1 MGQSLKLGTITQ
13 LEEGKILYQEGERLE
28 SVALVLKGSAICTNS
43 GMNVVVRPG
52 EFIGVNDLYI
62 GKYSGTVKAGSG
74 CVVYVIEAKDLN
86 AIQAIIDIKQEY
98 RGYLIKS
105 LNRYLLQVYEAYYS
119 VLGVTNDILNK
130 ANDIMKQYS
139 EIVVAFGGETETVY
153 GLEKLVLFTKELPVK
168 SEWIQTIKEM
178 QAIPIDVMSSY
189 YSYLPVSS
197 LREIEEKIKICTI
210 LMNAMKQLT
219 TYITSVSDVLINEGP
234 DCIFKVICRTVITLA
249 PSHANYTDMIDLVDQ
264 TVELVNKLEE
274 ELEKRLGKSTIV
286 NRAQMEA
293 LYYTIISGTSEDDIL
308 DSEETNEGLLR
319 GFENSLQQILSYGEI
334 ETEIRAKFTNYME
347 QFIAIKDKNSTADEI
362 RELRHSITGIFF
374 YIYKKVFLKAYNS
387 GSYDKAV
394 KLFLQ
399 FGFMDERLL
408 SKEQLLSLA
417 KLKVKNTMTYYCN
430 CYTIFDWLVEIYE
443 GRKEP
448 SKNEMDL
455 DYRDYIRQMTGK
467 GKLTPQEERQYM
479 EDYDA
484 KLDFE
489 LSNMFQHNM
498 KLTNG
503 KVSTYVPFLYED
515 IMPLNI
521 EKYFLTPTKIDE
533 SIRDII
539 AVDFSAFYREVIFSD
554 PSIGIQRE
562 ILEKE
567 YLPDILLYPTCGT
580 NGVMWQET
588 ANKSRE
594 SSARFCL
601 AILCETNLEDM
612 MIRLIAKFRWELCRT
627 LQGFGWNDISNKCLT
642 SEYNDYIQ
650 FYRKNKELSEDK
662 KEKLKQQIQKA
673 RNNTRECFVID
684 YEQWIKYE
692 LQGSVRLNKCARD
705 ILAAYCP
712 FNKEI
717 RERLVSRSQ
726 YQDGFFKYE
735 KEAKTRARILDAKI
749 LSLKKSGMTVP
760 KELESTAAYYNNK

>member
-1 MGQSLKLGTITQ
+1 MGQSLKLGTINQ

-28 SVALVLKGSAICTNS
+28 SVALVLKGNVICANS
-43 GMNVVVRPG
+43 GMNMVFGPG

-62 GKYSGTVKAGSG
+62 GSYSGTAKAGAD
-74 CVVYVIEAKDLN
+74 CVVYAIEASGMEQ
-86 AIQAIIDIKQEY
+86 IPSIINIKQEY

-105 LNRYLLQVYEAYYS
+105 LNRYLIQVYETYYS
-119 VLGVTNDILNK
+119 VLGV
-130 ANDIMKQYS
+130 ANDTLSQANEVMKQYS
-139 EIVVAFGGETETVY
+139 EIIFAFGGEAETVY
-153 GLEKLVLFTKELPVK
+153 ALEKLEAYTKELPVK
-168 SEWIQTIKEM
+168 PEWIQTIKEM

-189 YSYLPVSS
+189 YSYIPVSS

-210 LMNAMKQLT
+210 LMNAMKHLT
-219 TYITSVSDVLINEGP
+219 AYVTNVSDLLISDGS
-234 DCIFKVICRTVITLA
+234 DCVFKAICRSVITLA
-249 PSHANYTDMIDLVDQ
+249 PSHANYSDMIELVDR

-274 ELEKRLGKSTIV
+274 ELEKRAGKATIV

-293 LYYTIISGTSEDDIL
+293 LYYSIISGTTQEEIMEDEETEQDIL
-308 DSEETNEGLLR
+308 RS
-319 GFENSLQQILSYGEI
+319 FENSLQQILSYGEI
-334 ETEIRAKFTNYME
+334 ETETRNKYTDYME
-347 QFIAIKDKNSTADEI
+347 RFIALKDKNSTADEV
-362 RELRHSITGIFF
+362 RELRHSMTGIFF
-374 YIYKKVFLKAYNS
+374 YIYKKVFLKAYHS

-408 SKEQLLSLA
+408 SKEQLLSLS
-417 KLKVKNTMTYYCN
+417 KLKVKNTMTHYCN

-448 SKNEMDL
+448 SKSEMDL

-533 SIRDII
+533 AIRDII
-539 AVDFSAFYREVIFSD
+539 AIDFSAFYREVIFSD

-562 ILEKE
+562 ILQKE
-567 YLPDILLYPTCGT
+567 YLPDVLLYPTCGT
-580 NGVMWQET
+580 NGIMWQET

-594 SSARFCL
+594 SAARFCV
-601 AILCETNLEDM
+601 AILSEANLQDT
-612 MIRLIAKFRWELCRT
+612 MIHLIARFRWELCRT
-627 LQGFGWNDISNKCLT
+627 LQGYGWNDIANKCLT
-642 SEYNDYIQ
+642 AEYNDYIQ
-650 FYRKNKELSEDK
+650 FYRRNKELSEDK

-684 YEQWIKYE
+684 YEQWIKFE
-692 LQGSVRLNKCARD
+692 INGSVRLNKCARD
-705 ILAAYCP
+705 ILATYCP
-712 FNKEI
+712 FNKQI
-717 RERLVSRSQ
+717 REGLSSRQQ
-726 YQDGFFKYE
+726 YQDDFFKYE
-735 KEAKTRARILDAKI
+735 KEAKAKARILDAKI
-749 LSLKKSGMTVP
+749 LSLKKNGMTVP